1 MLQTQKVPCPVIP
14 LPEATEHFKLSF
26 KKRPYRSVV
35 SNFSSSQ
42 RTFFRTALHSW
53 LIGEPET
60 SEGSTSLQ
68 PTFRMYEVGL
78 IDGGAVSTHSA
89 TLINWC
95 VSVLPPEEQRFAIR
109 LPVPSTRT
117 EPTHSEGFQAA
128 ACPPWPL
135 EPATFNPVLTRCV
148 SAVKGAF

>member
-1 MLQTQKVPCPVIP
+1 MSSNTIARSYGAFQTLLQKAP
-14 LPEATEHFKLSF
+14 LSQRRIQFL
-26 KKRPYRSVV
+26 VV
-35 SNFSSSQ
+35 S
-42 RTFFRTALHSW
+42 AYILPH
-53 LIGEPET
+53 
-60 SEGSTSLQ
+60 STSLLVNRRPETFRRIKPPK

-89 TLINWC
+89 TLINRC